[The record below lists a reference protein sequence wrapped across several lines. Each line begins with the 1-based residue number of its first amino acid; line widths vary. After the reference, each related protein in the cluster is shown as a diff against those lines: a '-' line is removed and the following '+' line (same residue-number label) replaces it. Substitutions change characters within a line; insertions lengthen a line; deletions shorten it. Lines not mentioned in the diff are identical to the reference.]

1 MDTLGWIGVTLAFL
15 APLPPERPERP
26 EPSNGSA
33 LAAAVVIGGLCLM
46 MVVPMVAI
54 WGFYRPES
62 GFRARCA
69 ASGGQVRALFL
80 DGSGPLRCARDGAAV
95 PPRRAAGPLG

>member
-1 MDTLGWIGVTLAFL
+1 MSAIGSIGLTLAFL

-26 EPSNGSA
+26 ARAGGHA
-33 LAAAVVIGGLCLM
+33 WAAALVIGSICLI

-54 WGFYRPES
+54 WSFHRPEG

-69 ASGGQVRALFL
+69 ALGGQVRVHAL
-80 DGSGPLRCARDGAAV
+80 DGSGPLRCEQDGRPV
-95 PPRRAAGPLG
+95 RPSPP

>member
-1 MDTLGWIGVTLAFL
+1 MSAIAAIGLTLAFR

-26 EPSNGSA
+26 PAPASGPA
-33 LAAAVVIGGLCLM
+33 WAAALVIGSLCLM

-54 WGFYRPES
+54 WGFHRPEN

-69 ASGGQVRALFL
+69 ALGGQVRAAGL
-80 DGSGPLRCARDGAAV
+80 DGSGPLRCEQGGHPVSPSPAR
-95 PPRRAAGPLG
+95 